1 MYASGAHPPIYFLEE
16 GKAMAQRLKACRSVL
31 LLGVFLTTFSGYG
44 DEPRSSQVTAEA
56 TPEARAVLAA
66 SILRREA
73 ELAKRQRQ
81 DVLVEVAKRAREL
94 SVSASIAELTDLLGE
109 RAYLEIG
116 LDKCQLGDGGAR
128 NCRAQEAALAQ
139 VEASFR
145 EKAGVSTREFRG
157 GQRDLPG
164 GGAQE
169 AEAHATAAGFQDLFG
184 AKSGETCTCALSVY
198 SGYRWMNGSWGL
210 ECNNHASHG
219 VCSNDVDSAHTAG
232 TGGMTGD
239 INLYFGSYHQ
249 YRECPDDQTTCFHGP
264 ETVHPGEWGNAC
276 NCDTWHSQYYNPQGT
291 WYGGDL
297 SDSAWVHQ
305 VSTPYFTVAGSCDG
319 AYVTV
324 SEYIKENDPWCCD
337 DPMGTLWISVPVA
350 NGSGNSP
357 GEASVQNCN
366 GGSQS
371 GVYPNCGTFGATI
384 WVAYICQTSGSPPP
398 PPPPCDPQEEADC
411 WDMGW
416 VWDSSSCSCNR
427 PTICEYSAAKMP
439 YCP

>member
-1 MYASGAHPPIYFLEE
+1 MT
-16 GKAMAQRLKACRSVL
+16 QRLEVCRTVL
-31 LLGVFLTTFSGYG
+31 FLLVIFLMASNGFGE
-44 DEPRSSQVTAEA
+44 EPRSGQVAERMS
-56 TPEARAVLAA
+56 TQARAALPG
-66 SILRREA
+66 SIPRREA
-73 ELAKRQRQ
+73 ELAKRQRE
-81 DVLVEVAKRAREL
+81 DVLAEVEMRALEMGVRA
-94 SVSASIAELTDLLGE
+94 SVEELTDLLGQ
-109 RAYLEIG
+109 RAHLQIG
-116 LDKCQLGDGGAR
+116 LDKCRLGEGGAGS
-128 NCRAQEAALAQ
+128 CRAVEKALAL
-139 VEASFR
+139 VEALFQD
-145 EKAGVSTREFRG
+145 EAGLSAREFQAGRRG
-157 GQRDLPG
+157 TPAPPDRTGPQSLS
-164 GGAQE
+164 
-169 AEAHATAAGFQDLFG
+169 
-184 AKSGETCTCALSVY
+184 KSQTCTCALSVY

-219 VCSNDVDSAHTAG
+219 VCSNNVDSAHTAG

-264 ETVHPGEWGNAC
+264 ETEHPGEWGNAC

-319 AYVTV
+319 AYVNV

-337 DPMGTLWISVPVA
+337 DPMGTLWVSVPVA
-350 NGSGNSP
+350 NGSGVSA
-357 GEASVQNCN
+357 GQASVQNCN

-384 WVAYICQTSGSPPP
+384 HVAYICQTSGTPPQ
-398 PPPPCDPQEEADC
+398 PCDPQEEAAC

-416 VWDSSSCSCNR
+416 NWDDSTCSCNH
-427 PTICEYSAAKMP
+427 PTVCEYSAAKMP

>member
-1 MYASGAHPPIYFLEE
+1 
-16 GKAMAQRLKACRSVL
+16 MAQRLKVCRSL
-31 LLGVFLTTFSGYG
+31 LFLPVVFLMASNGFGE
-44 DEPRSSQVTAEA
+44 EPRRGQGTERMSAQ
-56 TPEARAVLAA
+56 ARAALAA
-66 SILRREA
+66 SIPRREA
-73 ELAKRQRQ
+73 ELAKRQRE
-81 DVLVEVAKRAREL
+81 DVLVEVEARAREM
-94 SVSASIAELTDLLGE
+94 SVRASVEELTDLLGQ
-109 RAYLEIG
+109 RAHLQIG
-116 LDKCQLGDGGAR
+116 LDKCRSGSGGAASCHAEER
-128 NCRAQEAALAQ
+128 ALAR

-145 EKAGVSTREFRG
+145 DRAGLSAREFQG
-157 GQRDLPG
+157 GRRDTNPPADKLG
-164 GGAQE
+164 GPQS
-169 AEAHATAAGFQDLFG
+169 LS
-184 AKSGETCTCALSVY
+184 KSQTCTCALSVY
-198 SGYRWMNGSWGL
+198 SGYRWMNRYWGL

-239 INLYFGSYHQ
+239 IDLYFGSYHQ
-249 YRECPDDQTTCFHGP
+249 HRSCPDDQTTCFHGP
-264 ETVHPGEWGNAC
+264 ETEHPGEWGNAC
-276 NCDTWHSQYYNPQGT
+276 NCDTWHSQYDNPQGT

-357 GEASVQNCN
+357 GEASFQNCN

-371 GVYPNCGTFGATI
+371 GVYPYCGTFGATI

-398 PPPPCDPQEEADC
+398 TCDPQEEENC
-411 WDMGW
+411 WNMGW
-416 VWDSSSCSCNR
+416 TWDSSTCTCNR
-427 PTICEYSAAKMP
+427 PGVCEYSAAKML